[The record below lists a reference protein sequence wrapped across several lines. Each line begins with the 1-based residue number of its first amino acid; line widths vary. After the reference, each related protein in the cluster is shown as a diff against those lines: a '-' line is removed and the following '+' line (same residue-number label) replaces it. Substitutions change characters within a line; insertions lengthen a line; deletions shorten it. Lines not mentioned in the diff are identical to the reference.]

1 MFVLLLAEQIAGR
14 GLSRPAS
21 GGVGCSHHLFHSYH
35 SRGSVYTVYFLFTLV
50 AAAGAVPRARVRAA
64 SAVMAA
70 ARCVFNEQRQPVSSP
85 NVQLP
90 PGVRLSEVERQLLA
104 AGWLSPPEYVVFE
117 YAG

>member
-1 MFVLLLAEQIAGR
+1 
-14 GLSRPAS
+14 
-21 GGVGCSHHLFHSYH
+21 
-35 SRGSVYTVYFLFTLV
+35 
-50 AAAGAVPRARVRAA
+50 
-64 SAVMAA
+64 MAA

-117 YAG
+117 YAS